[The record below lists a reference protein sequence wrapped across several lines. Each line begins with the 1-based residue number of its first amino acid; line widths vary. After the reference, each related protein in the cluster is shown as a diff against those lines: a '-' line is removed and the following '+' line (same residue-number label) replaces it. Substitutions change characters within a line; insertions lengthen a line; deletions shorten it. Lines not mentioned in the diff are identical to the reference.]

1 MNTIFH
7 LNSFFEYGFLR
18 RAMLAGLLMSLTCGL
33 LSPFIVLRRL
43 SFSADGLAHSSLGG
57 LAVGLLVMGNGQV
70 PTLSSYL
77 ISFVFTCGV
86 AVAIAYFSSG
96 HRLQSDTAVGACY
109 VAAFAL
115 GILLL
120 SWRNRS
126 TGHLEHFF
134 FGSILAVNPLECWL
148 LAGLAVAATLFCFF
162 CWRGLGQWTFDEE
175 LARASG
181 VRVAALRYLL
191 MLLIAA
197 TVILSTKVVGV
208 LLVTALLILPGAV
221 GTLSG
226 RSLSVI
232 VLLSL
237 LAALSSATGGMVF
250 SNLADVPPGPCMVL
264 VAFGLFL
271 IAFFLRRRRDVRP
284 SDKGFPDINVTAGD
298 TSTTRPSTN
307 R

>member
-7 LNSFFEYGFLR
+7 LNAFFEYGFLG
-18 RAMLAGLLMSLTCGL
+18 RALLAGLVLSVTCGL

-43 SFSADGLAHSSLGG
+43 SFSADGLAHASLGG
-57 LAVGLLVMGNGQV
+57 LAVGLFVLGNGQV
-70 PTLSSYL
+70 PTVSSYFV
-77 ISFVFTCGV
+77 SFVFTCGV
-86 AVAIAYFSSG
+86 AIAIAYFSTG
-96 HRLQSDTAVGACY
+96 NRLQSDTAVGACY

-120 SWRNRS
+120 SWRNHS

-148 LAGLAVAATLFCFF
+148 LAGLAVASALFCSFS
-162 CWRGLGQWTFDEE
+162 WRGLGQWTFDEE
-175 LARASG
+175 LAQASG

-226 RSLSVI
+226 RSMPAI
-232 VLLSL
+232 VLFSL
-237 LAALSSATGGMVF
+237 IAALSSAAGGMVC
-250 SNLADVPPGPCMVL
+250 SNLADVPPGPCIVL
-264 VAFGLFL
+264 VAFSIFL
-271 IAFFLRRRRDVRP
+271 VAFFLRRGRDLQTSR
-284 SDKGFPDINVTAGD
+284 KGPQ
-298 TSTTRPSTN
+298 TTNSPVKEI
-307 R
+307 

>member
-1 MNTIFH
+1 MNTLLH
-7 LNSFFEYGFLR
+7 LNAFFEYGFLR
-18 RAMLAGLLMSLTCGL
+18 RAMLAGLLLSVTCGL
-33 LSPFIVLRRL
+33 LSPFVVLRRL
-43 SFSADGLAHSSLGG
+43 SFSADGLAHASLGG
-57 LAVGLLVMGNGQV
+57 LAVGLFVLDNGQV

-77 ISFVFTCGV
+77 VSFVFTCGV
-86 AVAIAYFSSG
+86 AVAIAWLSSG

-120 SWRNRS
+120 SWRNHS

-148 LAGLAVAATLFCFF
+148 LAGLAAAAALFCFVG
-162 CWRGLGQWTFDEE
+162 WRGLGQWTFDEE
-175 LARASG
+175 LAQASG

-191 MLLIAA
+191 ILLIAA

-226 RSLSVI
+226 RSLPKI
-232 VLLSL
+232 TLLSM
-237 LAALSSATGGMVF
+237 LAAMSSAAGGMVC
-250 SNLADVPPGPCMVL
+250 SNLADVPPGPAMVL
-264 VAFGLFL
+264 LAFSLFL
-271 IAFFLRRRRDVRP
+271 ASFFLRRRRDLQTSRDSLQTMDFHAKPHETNHGP
-284 SDKGFPDINVTAGD
+284 S
-298 TSTTRPSTN
+298 
-307 R
+307 